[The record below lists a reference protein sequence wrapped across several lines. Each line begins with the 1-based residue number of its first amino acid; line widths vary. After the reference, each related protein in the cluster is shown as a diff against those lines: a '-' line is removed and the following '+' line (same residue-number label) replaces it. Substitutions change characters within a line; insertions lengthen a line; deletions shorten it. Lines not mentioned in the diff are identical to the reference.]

1 MIEVFAKV
9 YSVILLDLLFI
20 VDKTLLVPRVDTFS
34 LYSLFLINIIKKRP
48 LTFIS
53 FAFRLLTNLVDEDV

>member
-34 LYSLFLINIIKKRP
+34 LYSLFLIKIIKKRP